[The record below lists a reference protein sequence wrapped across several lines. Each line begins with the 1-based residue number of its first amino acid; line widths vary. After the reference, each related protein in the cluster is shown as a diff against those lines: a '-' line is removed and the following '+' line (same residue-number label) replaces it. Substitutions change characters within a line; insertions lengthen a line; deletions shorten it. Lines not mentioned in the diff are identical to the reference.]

1 MLFRNRKLRLEPL
14 EDRRVL
20 TSVVVT
26 NNLDTVDGDTSSL
39 AALELAPG
47 DDGIS
52 IREAIEAANN
62 TPGADE
68 ITFDFGHDGPEV
80 ILLTAGEL
88 LITDELTITG
98 DGPELLTID
107 AQQHSRVI
115 NFAAES
121 ESLTLTGLTVA
132 RGFVTGDA
140 EHGAGI
146 RFESTGVLSLTSTTV
161 AGNSGAYFGGG
172 IYVVSGSLMM
182 SESTL
187 EGNSAQQEGGGLS
200 AWSSD
205 VTITGSSILNN
216 FCARTGAGISAS
228 KSSLSMERSL
238 YQGNETNTYSSSL
251 LFYAG
256 AEFVAEETNF
266 HSNTGSITLD
276 FKEDGVR
283 DTDLGEGTIVDCDFI
298 GNDLGGDSYTIA
310 VYWGAVSIQRSNING
325 NAGGA
330 LYGSGDG
337 QLEIA
342 DSTISQNNGKNT
354 MQLDKIETILRNT
367 LVADNHATFYSMWCH
382 FFSHITLENTTIA
395 NNLAGWQGGAMFVG
409 PYSKLAILNSTIVQ
423 NAAPEYGGI
432 FMDVGLASELTI
444 RNSLIA
450 GNRDLSGNAPDLGIW
465 PRRPTGVFTLDFSLI
480 GNTTGSGIDE
490 STGVGNLLNVD
501 PHLGPL
507 ADHGGPTMTH
517 ALLPGSPA
525 IDAGDPTITYNPM
538 EFDQRGEGFPRVANA
553 GNGLRIDMG
562 AYESQG
568 VPDYP
573 VGDYNHDGIANL
585 ADYVV
590 WRNHLGST
598 MNLAADGSGNQVI
611 DAADY
616 TVWREHFGNTQI
628 PLMPVGT
635 PTEAAFA
642 LFLSPTDES
651 DTGPPAATPSKGAAE
666 ARSDGALLLLR
677 NPWRPSQRR
686 ADSNRLDS
694 QQSESKDLERDAA
707 AIDQSFEVLP
717 ILR

>member
-39 AALELAPG
+39 AALELTPG

-80 ILLTAGEL
+80 ILLTEGEL
-88 LITDELTITG
+88 EISDSLSITG
-98 DGPELLTID
+98 DGANLLSLDASGSDPTPALDNGDGSRALRIGDGNPADIKRITITGVHVTGGDHPHLGGGIFTTEDLQLRQVWIEGNTAVRGGGIASSFGNPNFPARPIELEIVESTISGNY
-107 AQQHSRVI
+107 ARTQ
-115 NFAAES
+115 
-121 ESLTLTGLTVA
+121 SLRDPDGGYGGAIFSNGFLSTRLHQTTITGNIA
-132 RGFVTGDA
+132 RSGALHVTGDITISRSVVYSQ
-140 EHGAGI
+140 GADT
-146 RFESTGVLSLTSTTV
+146 F
-161 AGNSGAYFGGG
+161 A
-172 IYVVSGSLMM
+172 
-182 SESTL
+182 
-187 EGNSAQQEGGGLS
+187 
-200 AWSSD
+200 SSD
-205 VTITGSSILNN
+205 GIWRGSSYLQPELSIE
-216 FCARTGAGISAS
+216 ISNS
-228 KSSLSMERSL
+228 IVS
-238 YQGNETNTYSSSL
+238 T
-251 LFYAG
+251 
-256 AEFVAEETNF
+256 FVAQ
-266 HSNTGSITLD
+266 
-276 FKEDGVR
+276 
-283 DTDLGEGTIVDCDFI
+283 
-298 GNDLGGDSYTIA
+298 LGGPLDVSY
-310 VYWGAVSIQRSNING
+310 
-325 NAGGA
+325 
-330 LYGSGDG
+330 
-337 QLEIA
+337 
-342 DSTISQNNGKNT
+342 
-354 MQLDKIETILRNT
+354 
-367 LVADNHATFYSMWCH
+367 
-382 FFSHITLENTTIA
+382 
-395 NNLAGWQGGAMFVG
+395 
-409 PYSKLAILNSTIVQ
+409 
-423 NAAPEYGGI
+423 
-432 FMDVGLASELTI
+432 
-444 RNSLIA
+444 
-450 GNRDLSGNAPDLGIW
+450 
-465 PRRPTGVFTLDFSLI
+465 SLI
-480 GNTTGSGIDE
+480 GYSSDPWSDLDE
-490 STGVGNLLNVD
+490 APVGMPDANGNLVGGIVHGPID
-501 PHLGPL
+501 PQLGPL
-507 ADHGGPTMTH
+507 ADHGGPTMTR

-525 IDAGDPTITYNPM
+525 LDAGDPSIAYDPM
-538 EFDQRGEGFPRVANA
+538 EYDQRGAPFARVAN
-553 GNGLRIDMG
+553 GGDGLRIDMG

-628 PLMPVGT
+628 PLITVET

-651 DTGPPAATPSKGAAE
+651 DTGPPAATPSEGAAE
-666 ARSDGALLLLR
+666 ARSDSALLLLR